1 MIDVIHTLKTSK
13 KKSLKSATG
22 TWKASAC
29 TSATRRI
36 SSPTRPIRRTP
47 HPPSLARYLSSLSS
61 SAPATAPTS
70 SFVGRQASRPL
81 LARRVFLALPWQTV
95 LRGGGLRLVLERAAA
110 VILPL
115 EGRGDWEVE
124 EGRCWGR
131 SGGDARSRSTAM
143 VAAAGGV
150 PVMGFGLWLY
160 FRRLW
165 LYFPVCVDCGP

>member
-1 MIDVIHTLKTSK
+1 M
-13 KKSLKSATG
+13 
-22 TWKASAC
+22 
-29 TSATRRI
+29 
-36 SSPTRPIRRTP
+36 
-47 HPPSLARYLSSLSS
+47 
-61 SAPATAPTS
+61 
-70 SFVGRQASRPL
+70 
-81 LARRVFLALPWQTV
+81 
-95 LRGGGLRLVLERAAA
+95 RLVLERAAA

-115 EGRGDWEVE
+115 EGRGDWEVQVE

-165 LYFPVCVDCGP
+165 HYFPVCGLWTVFQISATASLDIDFLFVYSIQ